1 MLWLAFV
8 AAPAALL
15 LALFA
20 YNRLSTR
27 RCRCTTDM
35 SGKTVVITG
44 ANTGEPS
51 VPPYGSFATPAT
63 GRATCGHAFANEG
76 WVFTVALGTNTR
88 IGYETARELALRG
101 ASLVLGCRSE
111 ERARR
116 AVEQLASETCSE
128 DISWLP
134 LDTSSPDSVRA
145 FVERLLELTRGRV
158 HVLINNAGAAADT
171 EGRRLTAEGHE
182 LTWATNYLGHYLLT
196 RLLLRL
202 RSAWAPGRAYCN
214 SKRAMVLFSAE
225 LARRLQ
231 SDGVSACAV
240 HPGVVNTPVSRGL
253 TRVGQPW
260 FGWLSTLF
268 GVKNAREACQ
278 TSVHAAVA
286 PDPCSGW
293 YLSECRAQ
301 WPAIRSPEDERDA
314 SRLWKIS
321 ELSFSTLPP
330 VTE

>member
-1 MLWLAFV
+1 MLWLAFL

-44 ANTGEPS
+44 ANTG
-51 VPPYGSFATPAT
+51 
-63 GRATCGHAFANEG
+63 
-76 WVFTVALGTNTR
+76 

-116 AVEQLASETCSE
+116 AVEQLASDTCSE

-196 RLLLRL
+196 RLLLPTLRECAPSRIVNLTSVVQQLAHIDWDDVQGL

-214 SKRAMVLFSAE
+214 SKRAMVLFTGE

>member
-1 MLWLAFV
+1 MLWLAFL

-44 ANTGEPS
+44 ANTG
-51 VPPYGSFATPAT
+51 
-63 GRATCGHAFANEG
+63 
-76 WVFTVALGTNTR
+76 

-196 RLLLRL
+196 RLLLPTL
-202 RSAWAPGRAYCN
+202 RECAPSRIVNLTSVVQQLARIDWDDVQGAHSAWAPGRAYCN
-214 SKRAMVLFSAE
+214 SKRAMVLFTAE

-278 TSVHAAVA
+278 TSVHATVA

>member
-1 MLWLAFV
+1 MLWLAFL

-44 ANTGEPS
+44 ANTG
-51 VPPYGSFATPAT
+51 
-63 GRATCGHAFANEG
+63 
-76 WVFTVALGTNTR
+76 

-196 RLLLRL
+196 RLLLPTL
-202 RSAWAPGRAYCN
+202 RECAPSRIVNLTSVVQQLARIDWDDVQGLHSAWAPGRAYCN
-214 SKRAMVLFSAE
+214 SKRAMVLFTAE